1 MYDECG
7 TPDQKEL
14 QGGHRILKF
23 INEIYIF
30 GESLGVPHNNNKY
43 NYYNWSTS
51 RPWDISDTSQE
62 NNRA

>member
-1 MYDECG
+1 MYDEYG

-14 QGGHRILKF
+14 RGRHTILKF

-30 GESLGVPHNNNKY
+30 GESIGVPHNNNKF
-43 NYYNWSTS
+43 NYYNCSTS
-51 RPWDISDTSQE
+51 RPWDISDTTQE